1 MKNRGKILYVLAA
14 LLLLGFG
21 FFLWEYVNYAEA
33 WATYPGAPHIF
44 GIATVTDRTGKT
56 LTHTQDA
63 LLRQATIHWLGD
75 KQGNIRAPAAEIQRP
90 YDFLNGLYSYGGFHP
105 KIRLTLQA
113 ELQKAALSALG
124 EYRGTVAI
132 INYET
137 GEILCAVSAPTFDPE
152 KPGGTVESMY
162 LNRFTQ
168 GLYTPGSIFKLVTLA
183 AALEENPSLVEQ
195 AFLCTGT
202 LNFGENKVTC
212 PYPHGR
218 QTLGDA
224 FANSCNCVFGK
235 LATDLGGERLAHYA
249 QKFGVLESLSFDGIT
264 TARGKYEMAS
274 SVDLAWSGAGQ
285 FTTLINP
292 CSFLTFVCA
301 VASGGEG
308 VNPYVVSR
316 VEEGRKTLYSANRT
330 HRERILSAETAR
342 KLQVYLRANVRD
354 KYENANFAGLT
365 VCAKTGTAEVG
376 SAKPNAMLCGFLQ
389 DGRYPVA
396 FLICVEEGGYG
407 EKTCI
412 PIAGKLLKML
422 VDS

>member
-21 FFLWEYVNYAEA
+21 FFLWEYANHAEA
-33 WATYPGAPHIF
+33 WATDPGAPHIS
-44 GIATVTDRTGKT
+44 GIATVTDRTGKV

-63 LLRQATIHWLGD
+63 LLRQATVHWLGD
-75 KQGNIRAPAAEIQRP
+75 KPGNIRAPAAEIQRP

-132 INYET
+132 INYKT
-137 GEILCAVSAPTFDPE
+137 GEILCAVSTPTFDPE
-152 KPGGTVESMY
+152 NPGDTVESMY

-168 GLYTPGSIFKLVTLA
+168 GLYTPGSIFKIVTLA
-183 AALEENPSLVEQ
+183 AALEENPNLEEQ
-195 AFLCTGT
+195 AFLCTGV
-202 LNFGENKVTC
+202 LQFGENKVTC

-235 LATDLGGERLAHYA
+235 LAVDLGGEGLAQYA
-249 QKFGVLESLSFDGIT
+249 RKFGITESLSFDSVT
-264 TARGKYEMAS
+264 TARGHYEIAS

-308 VNPYVVSR
+308 VNPYVVAR
-316 VEEGRKTLYSANRT
+316 AEEGRKTLYSAKT
-330 HRERILSAETAR
+330 IPRERILSAETAR
-342 KLQVYLRANVRD
+342 KLQIYLRANVRD
-354 KYENANFAGLT
+354 KYEDARFGDLT

-376 SAKPNAMLCGFLQ
+376 IAKPNAMLCGFVL
-389 DGRYPVA
+389 DEKLPVA

>member
-21 FFLWEYVNYAEA
+21 FFLWEYINNAKA
-33 WATYPGAPHIF
+33 WATNPGAPHIS

-56 LTHTQDA
+56 LTDTQDA
-63 LLRQATIHWLGD
+63 LLRRATVHWLGD
-75 KQGNIRAPAAEIQRP
+75 KPGNIRAPAAEIQRP

-105 KIRLTLQA
+105 KIRLTLLA
-113 ELQKAALSALG
+113 ELQKAALAALG
-124 EYRGTVAI
+124 EYRGTIAI
-132 INYET
+132 FNYET
-137 GEILCAVSAPTFDPE
+137 GEILCAVSTPTFDPE
-152 KPGGTVESMY
+152 NPGKTVESMY

-183 AALEENPSLVEQ
+183 AALEENPNLEEQ
-195 AFLCTGT
+195 AFLCTGV
-202 LNFGENKVTC
+202 LQFGENKVTC

-224 FANSCNCVFGK
+224 FGNSCNCVFGK
-235 LATDLGGERLAHYA
+235 LAVDLGGERLAHYA
-249 QKFGVLESLSFDGIT
+249 RKFGITESLSFDGIT
-264 TARGKYEMAS
+264 TARGHYEMAS

-292 CSFLTFVCA
+292 CSFLAFVGA
-301 VASGGEG
+301 VANGGEG
-308 VNPYVVSR
+308 VNPYVVAR
-316 VEEGRKTLYSANRT
+316 VEEGRKTLYSAKT
-330 HRERILSAETAR
+330 IHRERILSAETAR
-342 KLQVYLRANVRD
+342 KLQTYLRANVRD
-354 KYENANFAGLT
+354 KYENANFASLT

-376 SAKPNAMLCGFLQ
+376 TAKPNAMLCGFLQ
-389 DGRYPVA
+389 DSRYPVA

-412 PIAGKLLKML
+412 PIAGKLLSKL
-422 VDS
+422 VDR